1 MANKTLAYSIVWS
14 ICITINYLVDS
25 DTSVP
30 IKVVIL
36 CGMASSMANHTLT
49 SKVLQTFDRMIMRV
63 IAIIYM
69 HILKHHNE
77 RYLVLL
83 GVVLYVMS
91 KQEKNR
97 ILSNIYHIGA
107 HMCATY
113 LNIFIL
119 SGTY

>member
-1 MANKTLAYSIVWS
+1 MANNILACSIVWS
-14 ICITINYLVDS
+14 ICVTINYLVNSDS
-25 DTSVP
+25 TGP
-30 IKVVIL
+30 IKFLIL

-49 SKVLQTFDRMIMRV
+49 SEVLQIFDQMIMRV

-69 HILKHHNE
+69 HILKNHNE

-97 ILSNIYHIGA
+97 ILSNTYHVGA

-113 LNIFIL
+113 LNIFVL
-119 SGTY
+119 CQRY